1 MYINLLTQLKNAQA
15 VKRESIKTSYS
26 KMKEKILEVLKDN
39 DYIESFERKGRGA
52 KRILDIKLKYRSDGR
67 GVIDGIKFISKPSRR
82 LYIGYKDIRFVKHGY
97 GLLFLSTPKGILTG
111 KEARKMKVGG
121 EALFE
126 IW

>member
-15 VKRESIKTSYS
+15 VKKESIKTSYS

-39 DYIESFERKGRGA
+39 GYIENFERKGRGA
-52 KRILDIKLKYRSDGR
+52 KRVLDIKLKYNDDG
-67 GVIDGIKFISKPSRR
+67 GVIDGIKLISKSSRR
-82 LYIGYKDIRFVKHGY
+82 LYIGYKDIRFVKSGY
-97 GLLFLSTPKGILTG
+97 GLLILSTPKGILTG
-111 KEARKMKVGG
+111 REARKTKVGG

>member
-15 VKRESIKTSYS
+15 VKKESIKTSYS

-39 DYIESFERKGRGA
+39 DYIENFERKGRGA
-52 KRILDIKLKYRSDGR
+52 KRVLDIKLKYNNDG
-67 GVIDGIKFISKPSRR
+67 GVINGIKLISKPSRR
-82 LYIGYKDIRFVKHGY
+82 LYIGYKDIRFVKSGY
-97 GLLFLSTPKGILTG
+97 GLLILSTPKGILTG
-111 KEARKMKVGG
+111 REARKTKVGG